1 MSATFFL
8 PQNPF
13 NANLALLQQI
23 KYNELVLQQ
32 QKHELALQQRN
43 QALQGYLQNLAL
55 LRQREE
61 NYCLYLKAQ
70 QHHSN
75 LLKEQYSYHENYQQ
89 TPPSV
94 MKTEE
99 ETDSFVS
106 VSPVILEQEKPKPK
120 PKKETMEE
128 NIFQMVNFFVYEF
141 GKTGAQNLAEQR
153 AKYAHSEV
161 LTELFDILTKK
172 YDSSSKCREDMIRF
186 ILRKALGS
194 MRDNIRDKKIVSA
207 KAASMELC
215 QKYFKDKFEEL
226 MENNINIEDED
237 AVLSFLLPYK
247 KKSRNKTANA
257 CFITEIFASEL
268 FYQDY
273 LGFLESFDKILE
285 DDNQKKIQR
294 FTKFLA
300 ECVKEK
306 RLNKVTA
313 YKRLPWL
320 RTWLYSSKIIA
331 NELLSSK
338 PRLNNSTKLKYQIE
352 KKQKI

>member
-8 PQNPF
+8 SQSLPPF
-13 NANLALLQQI
+13 NANLALIQQL
-23 KYNELVLQQ
+23 KYNELLLQQ
-32 QKHELALQQRN
+32 QKQELELQQRN
-43 QALQGYLQNLAL
+43 QALQNYLQNLAL
-55 LRQREE
+55 VRQREE

-70 QHHSN
+70 QHSH
-75 LLKEQYSYHENYQQ
+75 LMKEQFYYQQ
-89 TPPSV
+89 TPI
-94 MKTEE
+94 KAE

-106 VSPVILEQEKPKPK
+106 VSPVSAVTEPQEKPT
-120 PKKETMEE
+120 ETVEE
-128 NIFQMVNFFVYEF
+128 VILGMVNFFVYEF
-141 GKTGAQNLAEQR
+141 GKAGAQNVAEQR
-153 AKYAHSEV
+153 AKYAGDES
-161 LTELFDILTKK
+161 LLELFDILVKK

-186 ILRKALGS
+186 ILRKAIAS
-194 MRDNIRDKKIVSA
+194 MRDAIRDRKIVSA

-215 QKYFKDKFEEL
+215 QKYFKDKFDDL
-226 MENNINIEDED
+226 IENNIDIEDED

-273 LGFLESFDKILE
+273 IKFLDSFDKILE
-285 DDNQKKIQR
+285 EDNQKKVQR
-294 FTKFLA
+294 FAKFLA
-300 ECVKEK
+300 ECVREK
-306 RLNKVTA
+306 RFTKVAA

-338 PRLNNSTKLKYQIE
+338 PRLNNSTKLKLE